1 MIPIKGATSVPTRG
15 RQIVLVKLRI
25 GQMNDPISLIINNPN
40 RATKRPVKVLG
51 EILAVR
57 GRLGVHGAQGDAV
70 KGRFGFDYR
79 RRQKGA
85 GL

>member
-1 MIPIKGATSVPTRG
+1 MSDSF
-15 RQIVLVKLRI
+15 QIVPAKLRI
-25 GQMNDPISLIINNPN
+25 SQMNDPISLIINNPS
-40 RATKRPVKVLG
+40 RATKRPAKVLG

-57 GRLGVHGAQGDAV
+57 EDLVSMARKWDAV

-79 RRQKGA
+79 RRRKGA